1 MNAVGDLQNSPRLGT
16 VGRREFLGVA
26 GASALSLKLGIL
38 DFASSLFAG
47 QAPAVR
53 KPRVQVVFLRPEGD
67 RFWMSWPGASF
78 DVQARQAE
86 YTKTLVEAAKKLG
99 VDLEVRPLPLD
110 DAEGIAAFIEQ
121 TSKSPPDGI
130 FATVMHLK
138 SWPKVEYLIKNRGSV
153 PTVVFSPLGTSF
165 AKQLQSVR
173 GVPKTFVA
181 ATQDPQWPA
190 VGLRMLKTVSALKQA
205 RICMVAGNATAD
217 RSIKS
222 LGTQLRYIPLERWVQ
237 ELTKVR
243 STPEMQ
249 EIAKYYA
256 IEAKDI
262 VEPKTEDLLAAAKN
276 YVVARRIMAAEKC
289 QGISVDCFPLLDK
302 RRMVCGPCV
311 AWSKLLDEG
320 IVGGCEGDADAAVS
334 LFLAGQLLGR
344 PGFMQDPAP
353 NTLRNTL
360 VGSHCTCATRLDGF
374 DKPHAPFVLRSQ
386 AESATG
392 VALQVLWRPGQEVTI
407 MKFQAPDK
415 LVLGTGRVVQNIT
428 GAAATACRTSVE
440 VKLDGLA
447 DARNVKDNH
456 QLFLSGKW
464 DEPLGAFAELAGLK
478 TASI

>member
-1 MNAVGDLQNSPRLGT
+1 MGTAGDLENSSRFGT
-16 VGRREFLGVA
+16 MGRRELLVLA
-26 GASALSLKLGIL
+26 GASTLSLKLGTL

-47 QAPAVR
+47 QGPVVR

-78 DVQARQAE
+78 NVQARQAE
-86 YTKTLVEAAKKLG
+86 YTKTLVGAANKLG

-110 DAEGIAAFIEQ
+110 DADAIATFLEQ

-130 FATVMHLK
+130 FINVMHLK
-138 SWPKVEYLIKNRGSV
+138 SWPKAEYLVKNRGSV

-173 GVPKTFVA
+173 GVPKTFVG

-190 VGLRMLKTVSALKQA
+190 FGLRLLKTVSALKQT
-205 RICMVAGNATAD
+205 RICMLSGNATED

-222 LGTQLRYIPLERWVQ
+222 LGTLLRYLPLQRWVN
-237 ELTKVR
+237 EVAKVG
-243 STPEMQ
+243 STPQMQ

-262 VEPKTEDLLAAAKN
+262 VEPKTQDLLAAAKN
-276 YVVARRIMAAEKC
+276 YVAARRLMAAEKC
-289 QGISVDCFPLLDK
+289 QGISVDCFPLLDNH
-302 RRMVCGPCV
+302 RVACGPCL

-344 PGFMQDPAP
+344 PGFIQDPAP
-353 NTLRNTL
+353 NTLHNTL
-360 VGSHCTCATRLDGF
+360 IGSHCTCATRLDGF

-392 VALQVLWRPGQEVTI
+392 VALQVLWRPGQEITV

-415 LVLGTGRVVQNIT
+415 MALATGRVVENVQ
-428 GAAATACRTSVE
+428 GAAATACRTAVE
-440 VKLDGLA
+440 VKIDGLA
-447 DARNVKDNH
+447 DARHVQGNH

-464 DEPLGAFAELAGLK
+464 DEPLRAYAELAGLRL
-478 TASI
+478 ASI